1 ERARRDQRCGVV
13 SQPPDFVG
21 SNLGPEVRSVAVVP
35 RPDRLRDWTSVL
47 AVGHNEA
54 VRVAVEAFDPP
65 VLHGEVHDR
74 RGIIRA
80 QREEHALVGGHDGPA
95 KAIEHPRPHH
105 ARPPSSDNTTLPN
118 GRSSIRWRS
127 AFAASPS
134 GWTRSITGAI
144 APRSAS
150 EKTASYARLI

>member
-1 ERARRDQRCGVV
+1 
-13 SQPPDFVG
+13 
-21 SNLGPEVRSVAVVP
+21 
-35 RPDRLRDWTSVL
+35 
-47 AVGHNEA
+47 
-54 VRVAVEAFDPP
+54 
-65 VLHGEVHDR
+65 
-74 RGIIRA
+74 IIRA

-134 GWTRSITGAI
+134 GWTRSITGAS
-144 APRSAS
+144 AARSAD
-150 EKTASYARLI
+150 EQAGAYARLIASGGCMNRLNPLMFDAVQIRSVRLIVDARPAE